1 MAVPVVS
8 DVPGE
13 VKVMLVPVRKPL
25 TSTSA
30 FSGDPAQPE
39 NSVVS
44 LLDGTV
50 AVAGWEA
57 VVLVV
62 VWVAVCARAR
72 ELANSV
78 LTIHKFSFSWSSP
91 GQFKPNAFSVWVIIS
106 TAVAESMNNPPSR
119 RAATRMRVVLGVS
132 DSSSTSMSRSPTRA
146 RIRSPS
152 SIFSVVF
159 GLMSMRLK
167 AVSTALRTR
176 GKGPVNV
183 R

>member
-1 MAVPVVS
+1 LVVGEKVVVVMAVPVVS
-8 DVPGE
+8 GVPG
-13 VKVMLVPVRKPL
+13 VVNVMLVPVRKPL
-25 TSTSA
+25 TSASA

-78 LTIHKFSFSWSSP
+78 LTIHKFSF
-91 GQFKPNAFSVWVIIS
+91 FMVFS
-106 TAVAESMNNPPSR
+106 
-119 RAATRMRVVLGVS
+119 
-132 DSSSTSMSRSPTRA
+132 
-146 RIRSPS
+146 
-152 SIFSVVF
+152 
-159 GLMSMRLK
+159 
-167 AVSTALRTR
+167 
-176 GKGPVNV
+176 
-183 R
+183 